1 MINTWIITGDTHG
14 DMSRFSRLSVEDPNA
29 TAVII
34 LGDAGCNYYKN
45 KKDDRTK
52 QALLD
57 TNMTF
62 YLVRGNHEDRP
73 ENITGMISVYDEE
86 VQGEVFMEEAFP
98 AIKYLKDGCIYV
110 INGHKTLVIGGAYSV
125 DKWYRLGMGYQWFPQ
140 EQLTT
145 DEMAMIETN
154 IKGQHFDFVLSH
166 TCPISWEPVDLFLR
180 GIDQSSVDKSM
191 EQWLDS
197 LKDKIDWTVWLFGHY
212 HADRLERPG
221 VEMFYREIEDM
232 DTIWNRWTSGKE
244 LDWWLDKSPNFDE
257 GV

>member
-98 AIKYLKDGCIYV
+98 AIKYLKDGGIYV

-145 DEMAMIETN
+145 DEMATIETN

-232 DTIWNRWTSGKE
+232 DNVWDRWTSGKE

>member
-86 VQGEVFMEEAFP
+86 IQGEVFMEEAFP
-98 AIKYLKDGCIYV
+98 AIKYLKDGGIYV

-145 DEMAMIETN
+145 DEMATIETN

-191 EQWLDS
+191 EQWLDN

-232 DTIWNRWTSGKE
+232 DNVWDRWTSGKE

>member
-14 DMSRFSRLSVEDPNA
+14 DMSRFGRLSVEDPNT

-98 AIKYLKDGCIYV
+98 AIKYLKDGGIYV

-232 DTIWNRWTSGKE
+232 DNVWNRWTSGKE
-244 LDWWLDKSPNFDE
+244 LDWWLDKSPNFNE

>member
-98 AIKYLKDGCIYV
+98 AIKYLKDGGIYV

-145 DEMAMIETN
+145 DEMATIETN

-191 EQWLDS
+191 EQWLDN

-232 DTIWNRWTSGKE
+232 DNVWDRWTSGKE

>member
-98 AIKYLKDGCIYV
+98 AIKYLKDGGIYV

-145 DEMAMIETN
+145 DEMATIETN

-191 EQWLDS
+191 EQWLDN
-197 LKDKIDWTVWLFGHY
+197 LKDKIEWTVWLFGHY

-232 DTIWNRWTSGKE
+232 DNVWDRWTSGKE

>member
-98 AIKYLKDGCIYV
+98 AIKYLKDGGIYV

-244 LDWWLDKSPNFDE
+244 LDWCLDKSPNFDE

>member
-98 AIKYLKDGCIYV
+98 AIKYLKDGGIYV
-110 INGHKTLVIGGAYSV
+110 INGHKTLVVGGAYSV

>member
-52 QALLD
+52 QALLE

-98 AIKYLKDGCIYV
+98 AIKYLKDGGIYV

>member
-98 AIKYLKDGCIYV
+98 AIKYLKDGGIYV

-197 LKDKIDWTVWLFGHY
+197 IKDKIDWTVWLFGHY

>member
-98 AIKYLKDGCIYV
+98 AIKYLKDGGIYV

-191 EQWLDS
+191 EQWLDN

-232 DTIWNRWTSGKE
+232 DNVWDRWTSGKE

>member
-98 AIKYLKDGCIYV
+98 AIKYLKDGGIYV